1 MPPYLP
7 NLNLTERLWKFPR
20 QKIINTPFCRPKGAF
35 RTAVL
40 RFFDQLPEFGPERAS
55 RLTLKFHGLDSQ
67 LFS

>member
-20 QKIINTPFCRPKGAF
+20 QKIISRPEGAF
-35 RTAVL
+35 KTAVL